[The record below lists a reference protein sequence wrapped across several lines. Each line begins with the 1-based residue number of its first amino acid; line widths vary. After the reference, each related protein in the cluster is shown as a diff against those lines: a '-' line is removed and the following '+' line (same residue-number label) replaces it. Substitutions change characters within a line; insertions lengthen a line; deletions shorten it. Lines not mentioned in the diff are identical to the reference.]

1 MYFKLLEY
9 FKFLNKMHIDV
20 ELKQQEDKSKYFI
33 LLFSFKKLI
42 SFIFKIKILL
52 ARIENRPKKY
62 YLNLI
67 IIG

>member
-1 MYFKLLEY
+1 MHFKLLEY

-42 SFIFKIKILL
+42 SFIFKI
-52 ARIENRPKKY
+52 
-62 YLNLI
+62 
-67 IIG
+67 